1 MRRAAFGQF
10 AIKLKQETKTMIIII
25 AILLY
30 IIAWT
35 IAPEIMQGLH
45 VLAAYI
51 AIFLAVVAGVI
62 LLVAA

>member
-1 MRRAAFGQF
+1 
-10 AIKLKQETKTMIIII
+10 MIIII